1 MVALAASLFL
11 FLALLAAAGALF
23 SPTWSNR
30 GKVEERVRS
39 LGAGESAGGPL
50 WAQGPIPTRTG
61 SVVLRLR
68 RLLGRALAGEA
79 AARELRQANL
89 PLRVGELLL
98 VRLLLAVPS
107 FIVTALLLGFQPVG
121 LLAALGAGL
130 LGYFVPGFFL
140 RVLRHRR
147 GTKIEKQLVEFL
159 PMLATSLRSG
169 FGLHQ
174 GIEVAARQL
183 GPPLGEELAL
193 VLNDVSL
200 GAAMHV
206 ALEDLGRRVANPD
219 LDIVI
224 TAILVQRTTGG
235 NLAEVLDKAG
245 ETLLERERVRG
256 DLQTMTAQQR
266 LTGTVLSVYPV
277 VVGLVLLAIMPAMW
291 SRLFTEPVGQ
301 IQLTIAL
308 ILQALGF
315 LAIRRVL
322 RVEY

>member
-1 MVALAASLFL
+1 MALAASLFL
-11 FLALLAAAGALF
+11 FLALLSAAVCLL
-23 SPTWSNR
+23 SPTWSR
-30 GKVEERVRS
+30 RDRVEERVRS
-39 LGAGESAGGPL
+39 LGAGGSVGEPL
-50 WAQGPIPTRTG
+50 RVQGPSPTRTG
-61 SVVLRLR
+61 SAVLLFR
-68 RLLGRALAGEA
+68 RLLGRAVSGEA

-89 PLRVGELLL
+89 PLRAGELIL

-107 FIVTALLLGFQPVG
+107 FIVTALLLGFQPIG
-121 LLAALGAGL
+121 LLAALGAGF
-130 LGYFVPGFFL
+130 LGYLIPGFFL
-140 RVLRHRR
+140 RVLRRRR
-147 GTKIEKQLVEFL
+147 GAKIEKQLVEFL

-169 FGLHQ
+169 FGLQQ
-174 GIEVAARQL
+174 GIEAAAHQFD
-183 GPPLGEELAL
+183 PPLGEELAL
-193 VLNDVSL
+193 VLNDVGL

-224 TAILVQRTTGG
+224 TAILVQRATGG

-266 LTGTVLSVYPV
+266 LTGTVLSIYPV
-277 VVGLVLLAIMPAMW
+277 VVGLVLLAILPAMW

-301 IQLTIAL
+301 VQLAIAVS
-308 ILQALGF
+308 LQALGF
-315 LAIRRVL
+315 LGIQRVL